1 MHTVINKTIRIHE
14 VSCPFWITEVLSFSG
29 EYSMIG
35 RSLLPK
41 VTQHQQVRGQ
51 FVATLWGRGH
61 LPIQPTILLEFV
73 QHKLT
78 VHSLP
83 VSWLKITIELSQI
96 HTLAQHISKV
106 APYLSSA
113 KTNSGTMLSG

>member
-1 MHTVINKTIRIHE
+1 MN
-14 VSCPFWITEVLSFSG
+14 
-29 EYSMIG
+29 G

-78 VHSLP
+78 VHSLL

-106 APYLSSA
+106 APYLSS
-113 KTNSGTMLSG
+113 TT